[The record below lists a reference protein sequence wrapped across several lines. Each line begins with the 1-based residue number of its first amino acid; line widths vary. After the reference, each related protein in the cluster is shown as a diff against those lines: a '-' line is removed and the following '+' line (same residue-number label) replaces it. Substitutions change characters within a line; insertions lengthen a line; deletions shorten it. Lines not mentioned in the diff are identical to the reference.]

1 MSDRRY
7 SRVYWSVQDDP
18 KFDGIREDMRHMGT
32 WLTLLLAAEQS
43 WPAPAYAP
51 PIVSRTSFRVLVEA
65 GLVDELSGGRYRIHG
80 LDNERG
86 VRSQQ
91 AADAAAKRWHSDRNA
106 TASDTRMPSKA
117 EQSKDEKEQSIA
129 RESHP
134 ADDGRADLEAFLL
147 ITRKAPTP
155 RQRALLDGLLD
166 RHDLTGPKWAAD
178 IMMRHPDDPIGAVI
192 EADKAWRAERIAEAQ
207 ASEKPKPVPRRPKGL
222 PTHSRELLEHW
233 AATAKGSDDA

>member
-7 SRVYWSVQDDP
+7 SRVYWSIQNDP

-32 WLTLLLAAEQS
+32 WLTLLLAAEQT
-43 WPAPAYAP
+43 WPAPAYPP
-51 PIVSRTSFRVLVEA
+51 PIVSRPSFRALVEA
-65 GLVDELSGGRYRIHG
+65 GLIDELSGGRFRVHG

-91 AADAAAKRWHSDRNA
+91 ASDAAAKRWHSGRNPDA
-106 TASDTRMPSKA
+106 MPSKA
-117 EQSKDEKEQSIA
+117 EQSNSKAEQSIA

-134 ADDGRADLEAFLL
+134 ADDGREDIEAFVL

-155 RQRALLDGLLD
+155 RQRQLLDGLLD

-178 IMMRHPDDPIGAVI
+178 IMLRNPDDPIGAVI
-192 EADKAWRAERIAEAQ
+192 EADKAYRAERIAEAQ
-207 ASEKPKPVPRRPKGL
+207 AAEKPKPAPRRKQGL
-222 PTHSRELLEHW
+222 PTSTRELLDHW
-233 AATAKGSDDA
+233 AAQAKESA